1 MENGGN
7 MKSVFE
13 RFCVGLKKVE
23 EAVQKQGYAFQW
35 NEHLGYVLT
44 CPSNLGTG
52 STSCPIQT

>member
-13 RFCVGLKKVE
+13 RFCVGLKKVK
-23 EAVQKQGYAFQW
+23 EAVQKQGYVFQW

-52 STSCPIQT
+52 NLFRST